1 MSDRPKVAAIIAAY
15 NEAKTIEGVI
25 RPLAASRLFDEII
38 VISDGSTDDTAA
50 CARRAG
56 ATLVHQLP
64 IKSGKGAAVM
74 HGVTH
79 TDALILFFCD
89 ADLYGLTVQHLD
101 SLLRPVREGHK
112 VMNVGLRDRG
122 NLMMKL
128 AAHLPLIGG
137 ERALKRHVIADVP
150 PQFLRGFM
158 LEAAL
163 NYHCRKE
170 KLPYGAIP
178 LPGLTIRRKMEKVGF
193 WRGLREYIDMYY
205 QVIEAMLMVRIA
217 HWRGEW

>member
-1 MSDRPKVAAIIAAY
+1 MPKTAAIIAAY
-15 NEAKTIEGVI
+15 NEAKTIEGVV
-25 RPLAASRLFDEII
+25 RPIAASGLFGEII
-38 VISDGSTDDTAA
+38 VISDGSTDDTAEL
-50 CARRAG
+50 ARRAG
-56 ATLVHQLP
+56 ATTVHNLP

-79 TDALILFFCD
+79 TDAPVLFFCD
-89 ADLYGLTVQHLD
+89 ADLYGLKEEHLRAVVQPVLD
-101 SLLRPVREGHK
+101 GKK
-112 VMNVGLRDRG
+112 VMNIGMRDRG
-122 NLMMKL
+122 NFFMRM

-137 ERALKRHVIADVP
+137 ERALVRHVISGVP
-150 PQFLRGFM
+150 PRFLRGFM

-170 KLPYGAIP
+170 HLTYGTVP

-205 QVIEAMLMVRIA
+205 QVIKAMLVVRVA